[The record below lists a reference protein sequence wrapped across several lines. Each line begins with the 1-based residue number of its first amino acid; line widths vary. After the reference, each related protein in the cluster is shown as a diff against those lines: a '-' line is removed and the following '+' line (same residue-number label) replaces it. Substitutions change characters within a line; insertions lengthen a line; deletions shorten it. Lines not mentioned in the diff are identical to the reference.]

1 MIFLKIAVLI
11 VFLFSF
17 SFSDEKK
24 VNKKKYKNKKEI
36 NFNNDEDTDEYIK
49 MFVNALNKLKIHYVD
64 SVNESES
71 IKSGIKGLMKNLDP
85 YTKLLEGSS
94 KESYDV
100 LRKGKYGG
108 VGIQLGLRRDTLT
121 VLAPLEDSPA
131 YSEGI
136 YSGDQILMIDSTST
150 LGMTTKDAAE
160 IIKGDLGTMVTL
172 RILRPSTKKMINFD
186 LERSNIRVKHVPYWG
201 IDKDNIGYIRLTKF
215 SKNAAKDF
223 RLALE
228 ELNKNKVDGLI
239 IDLRGNS
246 GGLLNNAINILDYLC
261 DRGETL
267 LKSKGK
273 AKRANKEWISRR
285 KPVLDIDIPIAVLIN
300 RSSASAS
307 EIVSGALQDLDR
319 AVVIGQKS
327 FGKGLVQHM
336 FDLNDTTTLKLTTAK
351 YYLPSGRLIQKE
363 DYLDN
368 GFLTDG
374 LDTKD
379 SLFTTKG
386 GRVVKGGGGIYPD
399 IKTDIQKKSPY
410 INALWRE
417 GVFLNFAATYVP
429 VNNITI
435 DNLSISKQILSDF
448 KKFLNEYELEY
459 YLPGEKDFEKIKQK
473 ISKSEFSINKF
484 SKNISK
490 QSNFNFFNEI
500 EEYYSQLKLIQ
511 YSLPENQKWIK
522 NGLLREMSRVV
533 SGEKERIKVS
543 LLEDYDYNKAV
554 SILKNL
560 KEYYTILEF

>member
-1 MIFLKIAVLI
+1 MIFLKMTLLI

-17 SFSDEKK
+17 SFTDEKK
-24 VNKKKYKNKKEI
+24 VNKNKYKNKKEI
-36 NFNNDEDTDEYIK
+36 SFNNDEDTDEYIK

-108 VGIQLGLRRDTLT
+108 VGMQLGLRRDTLT

-150 LGMTTKDAAE
+150 LGMTTKEAAE

-172 RILRPSTKKMINFD
+172 RILRPSSKKMINFD

-319 AVVIGQKS
+319 AVIIGQKS

-374 LDTKD
+374 LDVKD
-379 SLFTTKG
+379 SLFTTRG

-410 INALWRE
+410 INELWRE
-417 GVFLNFAATYVP
+417 GVFLSFAATYVP
-429 VNNITI
+429 INNIAI
-435 DNLSISKQILSDF
+435 ENLSISKKVLSDF

-459 YLPGEKDFEKIKQK
+459 YLEGEREFEKIKQK
-473 ISKSEFSINKF
+473 ISKSAFSINKF

-490 QSNFNFFNEI
+490 ESSSNFFNDI

-522 NGLLREMSRVV
+522 NGLLREMSRVA

-543 LLEDYDYNKAV
+543 LLEDYDYSKAV
-554 SILKNL
+554 SVLKNL

>member
-1 MIFLKIAVLI
+1 LIFLRVALFI
-11 VFLFSF
+11 VFLFSI
-17 SFSDEKK
+17 SFTDEKK
-24 VNKKKYKNKKEI
+24 IKKNKYKNKKEI

-64 SVNESES
+64 SINESES

-160 IIKGDLGTMVTL
+160 IIKGDLGTIVTL
-172 RILRPSTKKMINFD
+172 RILRPSSKEMIDFD

-201 IDKDNIGYIRLTKF
+201 IDEDNIGYIRLTKF
-215 SKNAAKDF
+215 SKNASKDF
-223 RLALE
+223 RIALE
-228 ELNKNKVDGLI
+228 ELNKKKIDGLI

-273 AKRANKEWISRR
+273 AKRANKEWTSRR
-285 KPVLDIDIPIAVLIN
+285 KPVLDIDVPIAVLIN

-307 EIVSGALQDLDR
+307 EIVSGTLQDLDR
-319 AVVIGQKS
+319 AVIIGQKS

-374 LDTKD
+374 LDVKD

-386 GRVVKGGGGIYPD
+386 GRIVKGGGGIYPD
-399 IKTDIQKKSPY
+399 VKTDIQKKSPY
-410 INALWRE
+410 INELWRQ
-417 GVFLNFAATYVP
+417 GVFLSFAATYVP
-429 VNNITI
+429 VNNITVE
-435 DNLSISKQILSDF
+435 NLSISKQILSDF
-448 KKFLNEYELEY
+448 KTFLNEYNLKY
-459 YLPGEKDFEKIKQK
+459 YLPGEKEFEKIKQK
-473 ISKSEFSINKF
+473 ISKSAFSINKF

-490 QSNFNFFNEI
+490 ESKFLFFNDI
-500 EEYYSQLKLIQ
+500 EQYYSQLKLVQ
-511 YSLPENQKWIK
+511 YSLPENQKWIR
-522 NGLLREMSRVV
+522 NGLLREMSRVL

-554 SILKNL
+554 KILKNL

>member
-1 MIFLKIAVLI
+1 MTLLI

-17 SFSDEKK
+17 SFTDEKK
-24 VNKKKYKNKKEI
+24 VNKNKYKNKKEI
-36 NFNNDEDTDEYIK
+36 SFNNDEDTDEYIK

-108 VGIQLGLRRDTLT
+108 VGMQLGLRRDTLT

-150 LGMTTKDAAE
+150 LGMTTKEAAE

-172 RILRPSTKKMINFD
+172 RILRPSSKKMINFD

-319 AVVIGQKS
+319 AVIIGQKS

-374 LDTKD
+374 LDVKD
-379 SLFTTKG
+379 SLFTTRG

-410 INALWRE
+410 INELWRE
-417 GVFLNFAATYVP
+417 GVFLSFAATYVP
-429 VNNITI
+429 INNIAI
-435 DNLSISKQILSDF
+435 ENLSISKKVLSDF

-459 YLPGEKDFEKIKQK
+459 YLEGEREFEKIKQK
-473 ISKSEFSINKF
+473 ISKSAFSINKF

-490 QSNFNFFNEI
+490 ESSSNFFNDI

-522 NGLLREMSRVV
+522 NGLLREMSRVA

-543 LLEDYDYNKAV
+543 LLEDYDYSKAV
-554 SILKNL
+554 SVLKNL

>member
-1 MIFLKIAVLI
+1 MIFLKMTLLI

-17 SFSDEKK
+17 SFTDEKK
-24 VNKKKYKNKKEI
+24 VNKNKYKNKKEI
-36 NFNNDEDTDEYIK
+36 SFNNDEDTDEYIK

-108 VGIQLGLRRDTLT
+108 VGMQLGLRRDTLT

-150 LGMTTKDAAE
+150 LGMTTKEAAE

-172 RILRPSTKKMINFD
+172 RILRPSSKKMINFD

-319 AVVIGQKS
+319 AVIIGQKS

-374 LDTKD
+374 LDVKD

-410 INALWRE
+410 INELWRE
-417 GVFLNFAATYVP
+417 GVFLSFAATYVP
-429 VNNITI
+429 INNIAI
-435 DNLSISKQILSDF
+435 ENLSISKKVLSDF

-459 YLPGEKDFEKIKQK
+459 YLEGEREFEKIKQK
-473 ISKSEFSINKF
+473 ISKSAFSINKF

-490 QSNFNFFNEI
+490 ESSSNFFNDI

-522 NGLLREMSRVV
+522 NGLLREMSRVA

-543 LLEDYDYNKAV
+543 LLEDYDYSKAV
-554 SILKNL
+554 SVLKNL

>member
-1 MIFLKIAVLI
+1 MTLLI

-17 SFSDEKK
+17 SFTDEKK
-24 VNKKKYKNKKEI
+24 VNKNKYKNKKEI
-36 NFNNDEDTDEYIK
+36 SFNNDEDTDEYIK

-108 VGIQLGLRRDTLT
+108 VGMQLGLRRDTLT

-150 LGMTTKDAAE
+150 LGMTTKEAAE

-172 RILRPSTKKMINFD
+172 RILRPSSKKMINFD

-319 AVVIGQKS
+319 AVIIGQKS

-374 LDTKD
+374 LDVKD

-410 INALWRE
+410 INELWRE
-417 GVFLNFAATYVP
+417 GVFLSFAATYVP
-429 VNNITI
+429 INNIAI
-435 DNLSISKQILSDF
+435 ENLSISKKVLSDF

-459 YLPGEKDFEKIKQK
+459 YLEGEREFEKIKQK
-473 ISKSEFSINKF
+473 ISKSAFSINKF

-490 QSNFNFFNEI
+490 ESSSNFFNDI

-522 NGLLREMSRVV
+522 NGLLREMSRVA

-543 LLEDYDYNKAV
+543 LLEDYDYSKAV
-554 SILKNL
+554 SVLKNL